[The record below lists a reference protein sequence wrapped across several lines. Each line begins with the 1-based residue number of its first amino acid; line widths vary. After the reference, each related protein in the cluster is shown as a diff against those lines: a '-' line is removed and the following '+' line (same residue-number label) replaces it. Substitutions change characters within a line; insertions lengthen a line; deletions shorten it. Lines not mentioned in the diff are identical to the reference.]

1 MFRTGPGTPR
11 SFRASYYLASRAHI
25 FKLPCIVYTFAM
37 TTTATESGAEGVPTA
52 EEWVDVRMT
61 DPEEGEWTVDAVVID
76 GRAEFVDLRV
86 RRDLLAS
93 FVACLLDDLDDA
105 AAEGVL
111 AEAAAS
117 VGVEPRTESE

>member
-1 MFRTGPGTPR
+1 
-11 SFRASYYLASRAHI
+11 
-25 FKLPCIVYTFAM
+25 M
-37 TTTATESGAEGVPTA
+37 TTTATESGAQGVPTA